1 MVEDTIINLKKTTR
15 DRLKGIGR
23 MDQSYDDV
31 ISEIVNF
38 WDANHSDKW
47 QLGVD
52 SDIRL
57 LSHLEL
63 REVTDKISRNDMTII
78 DVNGKLLLI
87 EMKPKSKKK
96 TNQRSS
102 VL

>member
-15 DRLKGIGR
+15 NRLKGIGR

-31 ISEIVNF
+31 INVITDF

-63 REVTDKISRNDMTII
+63 REITDKILRNDMTIA

-102 VL
+102 IL